1 MLIVLASAG
10 LPCQESAV
18 SAAWSGAGFAFPR
31 LLHPHLLQEFTLSTG
46 GCKGP
51 SPAAGLW
58 HSLDAAERRFSAFPS
73 CSDWRNL
80 NPSTFPPPPPRA
92 LCFSGIIFNLYQAPD
107 LAARGTVRTAEWAQW
122 EGWEQ
127 GDGERKERKDGGR
140 TAEAN
145 TFAEANVRF
154 MLLDEKLFMCSWFRS
169 YPLAW
174 ERARLESDG
183 CF

>member
-1 MLIVLASAG
+1 MKKRMWERDAHCSSYCWPPLSGECCVSCLEESRVSLPKAASPAPSPG
-10 LPCQESAV
+10 VHPQHER
-18 SAAWSGAGFAFPR
+18 FA
-31 LLHPHLLQEFTLSTG
+31 G
-46 GCKGP
+46 GCQGP

-73 CSDWRNL
+73 CSDWRNS

-145 TFAEANVRF
+145 TFAEANV
-154 MLLDEKLFMCSWFRS
+154 
-169 YPLAW
+169 
-174 ERARLESDG
+174 
-183 CF
+183 